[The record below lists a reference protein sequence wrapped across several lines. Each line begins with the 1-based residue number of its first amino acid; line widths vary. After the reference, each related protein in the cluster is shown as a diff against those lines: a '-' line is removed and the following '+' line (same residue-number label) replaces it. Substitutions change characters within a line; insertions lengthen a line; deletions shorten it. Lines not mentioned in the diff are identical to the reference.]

1 LVPSVLMRSKLFV
14 PGSRPELFPKAAT
27 SAADALSFDLED
39 AVAPNRKA
47 EARAALGAFLREGD
61 HGGKAIV
68 VRVNALGT
76 PHFAADLRAVAV
88 PGTHMVNLPM
98 IRDAAEVAEAA
109 EALGQAERE
118 NGVTAPIGLLCN
130 VETPRALRLAAAIAG
145 AHPRVLGLQIGYADL
160 LEPHGIDRADPAVL
174 DHIRVAVRL
183 AAAEH
188 GLPAYDGA
196 FARVDQPEAYRA
208 EAEAARRQGFAGK
221 SCIHPSQVAAANE
234 TFRPTSA
241 EIARARRVVA
251 VAGERIAGGVGAFL
265 VDGSMVDA
273 PFVASAEALLALA
286 RRLNLPGTD

>member
-14 PGSRPELFPKAAT
+14 PGSRPELFPKAAA

-39 AVAPNRKA
+39 AVAPNRKD
-47 EARAALGAFLREGD
+47 EARAMLGTFLREGD

-68 VRVNALGT
+68 VRVNAPGT
-76 PHFAADLRAVAV
+76 PHFTADLRAVAV
-88 PGTHMVNLPM
+88 PGTHMINLPM

-109 EALGQAERE
+109 EALAAAERE
-118 NGVTAPIGLLCN
+118 NGVVTPIGLLCN

-145 AHPRVLGLQIGYADL
+145 AHPRVCGLQIGYADL
-160 LEPHGIDRADPAVL
+160 LEPYGVDRTDPAMLAHV
-174 DHIRVAVRL
+174 RMAVRL

-208 EAEAARRQGFAGK
+208 EAEGARRLGFAGK
-221 SCIHPSQVAAANE
+221 SCIHPTQIAAANE
-234 TFRPTSA
+234 TFRPSPA
-241 EIARARRVVA
+241 EIARARRVVEA
-251 VAGERIAGGVGAFL
+251 ARERIAAGTGAFL

-273 PFVASAEALLALA
+273 PFVASAEAVLALA